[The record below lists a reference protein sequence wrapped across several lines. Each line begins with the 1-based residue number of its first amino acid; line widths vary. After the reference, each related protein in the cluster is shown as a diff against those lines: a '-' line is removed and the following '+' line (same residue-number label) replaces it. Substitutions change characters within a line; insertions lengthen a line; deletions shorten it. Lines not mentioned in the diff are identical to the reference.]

1 LVNTFLLFVQSK
13 LLLWYSRLWFL
24 INNYFNRSYTS
35 YTSGILA
42 ADNLNHTSDEDM
54 PRCEGRPNG
63 PCPSKAGGVS
73 VTLCQG
79 DLMLCK
85 ECELFRFPYL
95 KEVKATSAKVVKV
108 STSAAVSASASE
120 DMSSSPVEVDVSGS
134 LTDGND
140 ISPTTVEKS
149 DKLLICELLFFAIN
163 SFDKHPSEVIKTAI
177 SEFYRE
183 DEILAAKNTLAQ
195 VIPQDIKGSPTEKY
209 VTRRIGLHKVKNSV
223 EDIFNLLDV
232 IDSNGLREQ
241 LPTFCAA
248 NMARIPTLPD
258 EMSDLTSIRYE
269 LNVLRK
275 QVELLTSYLKPPPVW
290 KVQSNSDEGEQRRV
304 NMDKDFPPL
313 QSQDY
318 NQAETSNE
326 PFRKSLVL
334 PQPQPTVEAAS
345 GNPPNSR
352 DDAGWEEPKKK
363 GRPKNKKLVIGHS
376 ESHTSFVGIAKKSV
390 VCVSRLK
397 SGTPTDVVSDHL
409 KNNGINVLS
418 CFDVSPSV
426 ENELKYTSMR
436 VCVYTMDVNK
446 LYDGNLW
453 PLGVVVRPWKFKSKS

>member
-1 LVNTFLLFVQSK
+1 M
-13 LLLWYSRLWFL
+13 
-24 INNYFNRSYTS
+24 
-35 YTSGILA
+35 
-42 ADNLNHTSDEDM
+42 DNSNHNSDDDM
-54 PRCEGRPNG
+54 PRCVGRPNG
-63 PCPSKAGGVS
+63 PCPSKVVNAS
-73 VTLCQG
+73 VVLCQG

-85 ECELFRFPYL
+85 DCELFRFPYL
-95 KEVKATSAKVVKV
+95 KDVKATYAKDVKV
-108 STSAAVSASASE
+108 STSAAVSASAFE
-120 DMSSSPVEVDVSGS
+120 DMSSSTVEIDVSGC
-134 LTDGND
+134 LTDGNG
-140 ISPTTVEKS
+140 IGLPPTTLEKS

-163 SFDKHPSEVIKTAI
+163 SFDKHPSEVLKTAI

-183 DEILAAKNTLAQ
+183 DEILAAKNTLGQ
-195 VIPQDIKGSPTEKY
+195 VIPQDIKGSLTEKY
-209 VTRRIGLHKVKNSV
+209 VTRQIGLHKVKNSV
-223 EDIFNLLDV
+223 DDIFNLLDV

-275 QVELLTSYLKPPPVW
+275 QVELLTSYLKPPPIW
-290 KVQSNSDEGEQRRV
+290 KVQSNSDEGEQHRV

-313 QSQDY
+313 QSQVVTQDHIRTD
-318 NQAETSNE
+318 TSNE
-326 PFRKSLVL
+326 PFGKPLVL
-334 PQPQPTVEAAS
+334 SQSQPTVEAAS

-352 DDAGWEEPKKK
+352 DDVAWEKPKKK
-363 GRPKNKKLVIGHS
+363 VRSKNKKLVIGQS

-397 SGTPTDVVSDHL
+397 SGTPTNVVSDHL

-426 ENELKYTSMR
+426 ENELRYTSMR
-436 VCVYTMDVNK
+436 VCVYTMEVNK
-446 LYDGNLW
+446 LYDENLW
-453 PLGVVVRPWKFKSKS
+453 PLGVVVRPWKFKSRS

>member
-1 LVNTFLLFVQSK
+1 M
-13 LLLWYSRLWFL
+13 
-24 INNYFNRSYTS
+24 
-35 YTSGILA
+35 
-42 ADNLNHTSDEDM
+42 DNSNHNSDDDM
-54 PRCEGRPNG
+54 PRCVGRPNG
-63 PCPSKAGGVS
+63 PCPSKVVNAS
-73 VTLCQG
+73 VVLCQG

-85 ECELFRFPYL
+85 DCELFRFPYL
-95 KEVKATSAKVVKV
+95 KDVQATYAKDVKV

-120 DMSSSPVEVDVSGS
+120 DMSSSTVEIDVSGC
-134 LTDGND
+134 LTDGNG
-140 ISPTTVEKS
+140 IPPTTLEKS

-163 SFDKHPSEVIKTAI
+163 SFDKHPSEVLKTAI

-183 DEILAAKNTLAQ
+183 DEILAAKNTLGQ
-195 VIPQDIKGSPTEKY
+195 VIPQDIKGSLTEKY

-223 EDIFNLLDV
+223 DDIFNLLDV

-275 QVELLTSYLKPPPVW
+275 QVELLTSYLKPPPIW
-290 KVQSNSDEGEQRRV
+290 KVQSNSDEGEQHRV

-313 QSQDY
+313 QSQVVTQDHIRTD
-318 NQAETSNE
+318 TSNE
-326 PFRKSLVL
+326 PFGKPLVL
-334 PQPQPTVEAAS
+334 SQSQPTVETAS

-352 DDAGWEEPKKK
+352 DDVAWEKPKKK
-363 GRPKNKKLVIGHS
+363 VRSKNKKLVIGQS

-397 SGTPTDVVSDHL
+397 SGTPTNVVSDHL

-426 ENELKYTSMR
+426 ENELRYTSMR
-436 VCVYTMDVNK
+436 VCVYTMEVNK
-446 LYDGNLW
+446 LYDENLW
-453 PLGVVVRPWKFKSKS
+453 PLGVVVRPWKFKSRS

>member
-1 LVNTFLLFVQSK
+1 M
-13 LLLWYSRLWFL
+13 
-24 INNYFNRSYTS
+24 
-35 YTSGILA
+35 
-42 ADNLNHTSDEDM
+42 DNSNHNSDDDM
-54 PRCEGRPNG
+54 PRCVGRPNG
-63 PCPSKAGGVS
+63 PCPSKVVNAS
-73 VTLCQG
+73 VVLCQG

-85 ECELFRFPYL
+85 DCELFRFPYL
-95 KEVKATSAKVVKV
+95 KDVKATYAKDVKV

-120 DMSSSPVEVDVSGS
+120 DMSSSTVEIDVSGC
-134 LTDGND
+134 LTDGNG
-140 ISPTTVEKS
+140 IPPTTLEKS

-163 SFDKHPSEVIKTAI
+163 SFDKHPSEVLKTAI

-183 DEILAAKNTLAQ
+183 DEILAAKNTLGQ
-195 VIPQDIKGSPTEKY
+195 VIPQDIKGSLTEKY

-223 EDIFNLLDV
+223 DDIFNLLDV

-275 QVELLTSYLKPPPVW
+275 QVELLTSYLKPPPIW
-290 KVQSNSDEGEQRRV
+290 KVQSNSDEGEQHRV

-313 QSQDY
+313 QSQVVTQDHIRTD
-318 NQAETSNE
+318 TSNE
-326 PFRKSLVL
+326 PFGKPLVL
-334 PQPQPTVEAAS
+334 SQSQPTVEAAS
-345 GNPPNSR
+345 GNSPNSR
-352 DDAGWEEPKKK
+352 DDVAWEKPKKK
-363 GRPKNKKLVIGHS
+363 VRSKNKKLVIGQS

-397 SGTPTDVVSDHL
+397 SGTPTNVVSDHL

-426 ENELKYTSMR
+426 ENELRYTSMR
-436 VCVYTMDVNK
+436 VCVYTMEVNK
-446 LYDGNLW
+446 LYDENLW
-453 PLGVVVRPWKFKSKS
+453 PLGVVVRPWKFKSRS